1 MKKNTMNE
9 LEPTSRS
16 SNTTST
22 DDNPTALDYL
32 LILDFEATCD
42 NVKRPNPQEIIEFPT
57 LLYNVQTRAVEDIFH
72 FYIKPV
78 AYPQLSQ
85 FCKNLTG
92 ITQEQITN
100 DGIPLKDALYRHEL
114 WLHEKGLVASSLHDN
129 IETNETGCESYVKED
144 QRSNHRTAQKTF
156 VYLTCGDW
164 DLKTCLPRQ
173 LEYNNEKVP
182 SHFKTWINIKKEFT
196 KLYGTKGRGMVETLE
211 KLGLE
216 LEGRH
221 HSGIDDCHN
230 IAKIC
235 TKMLQD
241 GWKPRIV

>member
-1 MKKNTMNE
+1 MALLAKKSY
-9 LEPTSRS
+9 LERS
-16 SNTTST
+16 V
-22 DDNPTALDYL
+22 AL
-32 LILDFEATCD
+32 E
-42 NVKRPNPQEIIEFPT
+42 
-57 LLYNVQTRAVEDIFH
+57 
-72 FYIKPV
+72 
-78 AYPQLSQ
+78 SQ

-92 ITQEQITN
+92 ITQDQITK

-114 WLHEKGLVASSLHDN
+114 WLHEKGLIDSSLHDDN
-129 IETNETGCESYVKED
+129 ENDENNETGSESNVKD
-144 QRSNHRTAQKTF
+144 DHNSSNHSTTHTF

-173 LEYNNEKVP
+173 LEYTNDKVP
-182 SHFKTWINIKKEFT
+182 RHFKKWINIKKEFT
-196 KLYGTKGRGMVETLE
+196 KLYGTKGRGMVEMLE

-241 GWKPRIV
+241 GWKPRSQCRVG